1 MSLLSGSVVFHDQH
15 ELSLD
20 PLHPVEV
27 LVAGLPTVQYSAVQY
42 STMQYCTVLY
52 STMQYSTVPSRA
64 PCRDTPGTRTPAR
77 GSSPCTM
84 HMHMSDEGG
93 S

>member
-1 MSLLSGSVVFHDQH
+1 MCGEEAEHGGGGGGGGGPHLLAADVPAHHLQYS
-15 ELSLD
+15 
-20 PLHPVEV
+20 
-27 LVAGLPTVQYSAVQY
+27 TVQYS
-42 STMQYCTVLY
+42 TV
-52 STMQYSTVPSRA
+52 QYSTVPSRA

-84 HMHMSDEGG
+84 HMSDEGG